1 MKKSR
6 KTMIT
11 AAILTAA
18 AAGLTGCTNPL
29 ASEEVQDVYGPPTD
43 TSVSS
48 TADINSEADDDNYD
62 PKKEPHEKVYG
73 PPPTEES
80 EYEPSTEPI
89 QIEYGPVEIYEDSE
103 ADDSYEPSGDDIQ
116 TEYGAPLLEEDE

>member
-48 TADINSEADDDNYD
+48 TADINSEGTVDINDATALQSYFA
-62 PKKEPHEKVYG
+62 
-73 PPPTEES
+73 
-80 EYEPSTEPI
+80 EYEINYHIGKS
-89 QIEYGPVEIYEDSE
+89 V
-103 ADDSYEPSGDDIQ
+103 A
-116 TEYGAPLLEEDE
+116 A